1 MAKTLN
7 RNRVYLFTIKWPYLL
22 VKKSNTLCSSVYFF
36 FYFPSSVYVVLY
48 TAASDTVAFRPSGT
62 LTVRIAAKC
71 FRIAL
76 DRFFPLSLAV
86 EEVGEV
92 KVNPKCN
99 VPDKAYSILDA
110 RAFSTKLEIYL
121 H

>member
-1 MAKTLN
+1 MAVPSRKEEQYFMFW
-7 RNRVYLFTIKWPYLL
+7 RVVFLF
-22 VKKSNTLCSSVYFF
+22 F
-36 FYFPSSVYVVLY
+36 SSVYVVLY

-71 FRIAL
+71 FRIAP
-76 DRFFPLSLAV
+76 DRSFPLSLAV
-86 EEVGEV
+86 GEVGGGEV

-99 VPDKAYSILDA
+99 VLDKAYSILDA
-110 RAFSTKLEIYL
+110 GDFSTKLEIYL